1 MPNGVTPEL
10 LDFILRLSQYL
21 LLAFGIM
28 IGGATVVYLTMFWK
42 GNFDGA
48 SIAKILQQTDV
59 PKLATIIMIVL
70 AASLLGL
77 LGIIAGEAVIALL
90 SGIAGYVL
98 GDRVAPKDHK
108 ARD

>member
-10 LDFILRLSQYL
+10 LDFILKLSQFL
-21 LLAFGIM
+21 LIAFAVM
-28 IGGATVVYLTMFWK
+28 IAGATVVYLTMFWK

-48 SIAKILQQTDV
+48 GIARILHQTDV

-70 AASLLGL
+70 SASLLGL

-98 GDRVAPKDHK
+98 GDRVAPKG
-108 ARD
+108 AASE

>member
-48 SIAKILQQTDV
+48 GIARILQQTDV

-98 GDRVAPKDHK
+98 GDRVPPKAATKD
-108 ARD
+108 